1 MIPRSGTSAGA
12 VRGLSSIL
20 CPLFSIFCFLSSV
33 AAQAAESG
41 SQPPASSGWEPAE
54 LLHQDDFADTSRWL
68 VEQRPGGWVT
78 VRDGVL
84 VVDDAGGCTVWF
96 RPELTAPVIITY
108 EATVLNR
115 GGPHDRVSDLNCFWM
130 ASDPVAPDGSVLAT
144 TAQRSG
150 ALAEYD
156 RFRLYY
162 VGCGGNSN
170 TTTRFRRYTGTG
182 ERPLLPE
189 HDFQAAAFLLR
200 GNQTYRIT
208 LVAAGG
214 RAQYLRDGEVIFDY
228 ADPQPLARGWF
239 GFRTVHSRIEIKH
252 FRVWRARPAMP
263 APRD

>member
-1 MIPRSGTSAGA
+1 MHRASFLLLASLGWLAP
-12 VRGLSSIL
+12 VRGG
-20 CPLFSIFCFLSSV
+20 
-33 AAQAAESG
+33 AESTAP
-41 SQPPASSGWEPAE
+41 QTTPRFEPAK

-68 VEQRPGGWVT
+68 VEQRPGGLVT

-84 VVDDAGGCTVWF
+84 VIDDAGGCTVWF
-96 RPELTAPVIITY
+96 RPELAAPVIIAY

-115 GGPHDRVSDLNCFWM
+115 GGPHSAGQQSVSDLNCFWM
-130 ASDPVAPDGSVLAT
+130 ATDHAAPDGSVLAT

-156 RFRLYY
+156 RLRLYY
-162 VGCGGNSN
+162 VGYGGNAN

-189 HDFQAAAFLLR
+189 HDLQAAAFLLR
-200 GNQTYRIT
+200 GNQAYRIT

-214 RAQYLRDGEVIFDY
+214 RAQYLRNGEVIFDY

-252 FRVWRARPAMP
+252 FRVWRARPA
-263 APRD
+263 AADLK

>member
-1 MIPRSGTSAGA
+1 MNMSAHIFRLSGHALTPRSGTPAGA
-12 VRGLSSIL
+12 VRGLSSVL
-20 CPLFSIFCFLSSV
+20 CPLFSVFCFLVSV

-41 SQPPASSGWEPAE
+41 SQPPASSGWEAAE

-68 VEQRPGGWVT
+68 VEQRPGGLVT

-84 VVDDAGGCTVWF
+84 IIDDASGCTVWF
-96 RPELTAPVIITY
+96 RPELTAPIIITY

-130 ASDPVAPDGSVLAT
+130 ATDPTAPDGSMLAT

-156 RFRLYY
+156 RLRLYY
-162 VGCGGNSN
+162 VGYGGNSN

-189 HDFQAAAFLLR
+189 HDLQAAAFLLR

-208 LVAAGG
+208 LLAAGG
-214 RAQYLRDGEVIFDY
+214 RAQYLRNGEVIFDY
-228 ADPQPLARGWF
+228 ADPRPLTRGWF
-239 GFRTVHSRIEIKH
+239 GFRTVHSRIEI
-252 FRVWRARPAMP
+252 
-263 APRD
+263 